1 MQASYLTVVAT
12 RMDSSRVPDHL
23 NSLFPRSIMTP
34 KYVGTARLAPKVDA
48 CLEPWTVLGHLAARN
63 RLSRLMSCLIAAV
76 NRGDRAAATS
86 LARQVPAVDR
96 DNADAEDLLPLLV
109 IPVRCAG

>member
-1 MQASYLTVVAT
+1 VAGARASG
-12 RMDSSRVPDHL
+12 R
-23 NSLFPRSIMTP
+23 P
-34 KYVGTARLAPKVDA
+34 KPA
-48 CLEPWTVLGHLAARN
+48 EPIDELLDRAV
-63 RLSRLMSCLIAAV
+63 AAV

-86 LARQVPAVDR
+86 LARQVLAVDR